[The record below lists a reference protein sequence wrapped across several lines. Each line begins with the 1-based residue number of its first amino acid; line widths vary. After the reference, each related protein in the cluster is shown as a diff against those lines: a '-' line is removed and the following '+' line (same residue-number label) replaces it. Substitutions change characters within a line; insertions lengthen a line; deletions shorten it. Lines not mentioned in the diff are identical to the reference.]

1 METINWGFIGT
12 GNIASCLAPAV
23 KKTEG
28 AVLYGCAA
36 RSLDKAKSFAEK
48 WDIPVTYGS
57 YDELIADRK
66 IDVIYIATPHMNHA
80 ELSIKAMK
88 AGKAVLCEKPA
99 AVNAAQLREVLEV
112 SKQTGMFFMEALWT
126 RFQPA
131 YLETMRI
138 IKSGEIGDVRAVYAD
153 FCSNMPCVPGSR
165 LYEPELAGGAL
176 LDMGIYPLMY
186 AMSVASAVQNVPF
199 ADINTTAV
207 HSICR
212 KTAAGVDAFE
222 SINMGFPGGD
232 SGDLF
237 ASPSETAF
245 SAVITAGID
254 TGSGDHFKSAK
265 IIGSKATLH
274 IPGFWYAQQINI
286 LDNEGNLVEQK
297 KLPFRVNGY
306 EYEVAEVTR
315 CLLASRSPDAD
326 RPVLESTLH
335 THADSMRLMCMMDAF
350 RAEWGIVYP
359 FEAKDVLRGASFKK
373 GGKTGATGVGATGAR
388 SAGLSEIST
397 GASFGAIGSVAGNGA
412 PNATSTGAPS
422 ATASKAAKAK
432 KASVEEAETEASA
445 ANEPDNSAEPIV
457 VYTDGACSGNPGRGG
472 WGAVIL
478 VDGTEHPMSGGEKLT
493 TNNRMELLAAIE
505 ALEAV
510 IDDRHWRTRKVC
522 VVSDSQYV
530 KNGIQT
536 WIKNWKKNGWR
547 TSNKEPV
554 KNKDLWLELDEAVSR
569 LEIEWRWVKGHA
581 GNKYNEMCDRLAVEA
596 GQKQ

>member
-28 AVLYGCAA
+28 ASLYACAA
-36 RSLDKAKSFAEK
+36 RSIDKAKSFAEK
-48 WDIPVTYGS
+48 WDIPVAYGS
-57 YDELIADRK
+57 YDELLADRK

-126 RFQPA
+126 RMQPV
-131 YLETMRI
+131 YLETLRM
-138 IKSGEIGDVRAVYAD
+138 IKSGEIGTVQAVYAD
-153 FCSNMPCVPGSR
+153 FCSNISYAPGSR

-186 AMSVASAVQNVPF
+186 SMSVASAVQNVPF
-199 ADINTTAV
+199 ADVKCPSV

-222 SINMGFPGGD
+222 SIIMEFSGGET
-232 SGDLF
+232 GELF
-237 ASPSETAF
+237 ASPAESAF
-245 SAVITAGID
+245 SAVVTAGID
-254 TGSGDHFKSAK
+254 TGSGDHFKAAK

-274 IPGFWYAQQINI
+274 IPGFWYAQQINV
-286 LDNEGNLVEQK
+286 LNTDGSLVEQK

-306 EYEVAEVTR
+306 EYEVAEVVR
-315 CLLASRSPDAD
+315 CLRTGAVAGADDA
-326 RPVLESTLH
+326 RPILESPLH
-335 THADSMRLMCMMDAF
+335 THADSMRLIQMMDAF
-350 RAEWGIVYP
+350 RAEWGILYP
-359 FEAKDVLRGASFKK
+359 FEAKDVLRGASFGA
-373 GGKTGATGVGATGAR
+373 GGNTGADTKTGAG
-388 SAGLSEIST
+388 T
-397 GASFGAIGSVAGNGA
+397 GASFGGNENKGATEPTANTEPATTTSV
-412 PNATSTGAPS
+412 S
-422 ATASKAAKAK
+422 
-432 KASVEEAETEASA
+432 E
-445 ANEPDNSAEPIV
+445 EPIV

-472 WGAVIL
+472 WGAVII
-478 VDGTEHPMSGGEKLT
+478 VDGKEHAMSGGEKLT
-493 TNNRMELLAAIE
+493 TNNRMELMAAIE
-505 ALEAV
+505 ALEAI
-510 IDDRHWRTRKVC
+510 IDDRHWRNRKVC

-547 TSNKEPV
+547 TSTKEPV

>member
-28 AVLYGCAA
+28 ASLYACAA
-36 RSLDKAKSFAEK
+36 RSIDKAKSFAEK
-48 WDIPVTYGS
+48 WNIPVAYGS
-57 YDELIADRK
+57 YDELLADRK

-88 AGKAVLCEKPA
+88 AGKTVLCEKPA

-112 SKQTGMFFMEALWT
+112 SKQTGKFFMEALWT
-126 RFQPA
+126 RMQPV
-131 YLETMRI
+131 YLETLRM
-138 IKSGEIGDVRAVYAD
+138 IKNGEIGTVQAVYAD
-153 FCSNMPCVPGSR
+153 FCSNIPYTPGSR

-186 AMSVASAVQNVPF
+186 SISVASAVQNVPF
-199 ADINTTAV
+199 ADVKCPAV

-212 KTAAGVDAFE
+212 KTSAGVDAFE
-222 SINMGFPGGD
+222 SIIMEFSGGET
-232 SGDLF
+232 GELF
-237 ASPSETAF
+237 ASPAESAF
-245 SAVITAGID
+245 SAVVTAGID
-254 TGSGDHFKSAK
+254 TGSGDHFKAAK

-274 IPGFWYAQQINI
+274 IPGFWYAQQINV
-286 LDNEGNLVEQK
+286 LNTDGSLVDQK

-306 EYEVAEVTR
+306 EYEVAEVMR
-315 CLLASRSPDAD
+315 CIKAGGDHSNGAAPSGDWCAAPGTESP
-326 RPVLESTLH
+326 LH
-335 THADSMRLMCMMDAF
+335 THADSMRLIQMMDAF
-350 RAEWGIVYP
+350 RAEWGILYP
-359 FEAKDVLRGASFKK
+359 FEAKDVLRGAGFCAGF
-373 GGKTGATGVGATGAR
+373 GGRENTGATVTAASGAGFGMGVNTGATGNMNAD
-388 SAGLSEIST
+388 
-397 GASFGAIGSVAGNGA
+397 AGN
-412 PNATSTGAPS
+412 
-422 ATASKAAKAK
+422 ATAVKAEKAK
-432 KASVEEAETEASA
+432 KP
-445 ANEPDNSAEPIV
+445 EPQEDIV

-472 WGAVIL
+472 WGAVII
-478 VDGTEHPMSGGEKLT
+478 VDGKEHPMSGGEKLT
-493 TNNRMELLAAIE
+493 TNNRMELMAAIE
-505 ALEAV
+505 ALEAI
-510 IDDRHWRTRKVC
+510 IDDRHWRNRKVC

>member
-12 GNIASCLAPAV
+12 GNIAACLAPAV

-28 AVLYGCAA
+28 AALYACAA
-36 RSLDKAKSFAEK
+36 RSIDKAKSFAEK
-48 WDIPVTYGS
+48 WDIPVAYGS
-57 YDELIADRK
+57 YDELLADRK

-126 RFQPA
+126 RLQPV
-131 YLETMRI
+131 YLETLRM
-138 IKSGEIGDVRAVYAD
+138 IKSGEVGTVQAVYAD
-153 FCSNMPCVPGSR
+153 FCSNMPYAPGSR

-186 AMSVASAVQNVPF
+186 SMSVASAVQNVPF
-199 ADINTTAV
+199 ADVKCPTA

-222 SINMGFPGGD
+222 SIIMGFSGGET
-232 SGDLF
+232 GELF
-237 ASPSETAF
+237 VSPAESTF
-245 SAVITAGID
+245 SAVVTAGID

-274 IPGFWYAQQINI
+274 IPGFWYAQQINV
-286 LDNEGNLVEQK
+286 LNTDGSLVEQK

-306 EYEVAEVTR
+306 EYEVAEVVR
-315 CLLASRSPDAD
+315 CLRASGSPDAD
-326 RPVLESTLH
+326 RPVLESPFH
-335 THADSMRLMCMMDAF
+335 THADSMRLIQMMDAF
-350 RAEWGIVYP
+350 RAEWGILYP
-359 FEAKDVLRGASFKK
+359 FEAKDVLC
-373 GGKTGATGVGATGAR
+373 
-388 SAGLSEIST
+388 
-397 GASFGAIGSVAGNGA
+397 GASFGASSGNVRNASVGMTSAVGAGN
-412 PNATSTGAPS
+412 AT
-422 ATASKAAKAK
+422 AAKAGKPK
-432 KASVEEAETEASA
+432 KTGVASEETEASA
-445 ANEPDNSAEPIV
+445 ANAPENSAEPIV

-472 WGAVIL
+472 WGAVII
-478 VDGTEHPMSGGEKLT
+478 VDGKEHPMSGGEKLT
-493 TNNRMELLAAIE
+493 TNNRMELMAAIE
-505 ALEAV
+505 ALEAIV
-510 IDDRHWRTRKVC
+510 DDRHWRTRKVC

-547 TSNKEPV
+547 TSTKEPV
-554 KNKDLWLELDEAVSR
+554 KNKDLWLELDEAVSK

>member
-28 AVLYGCAA
+28 AALYACAA
-36 RSLDKAKSFAEK
+36 RTIDKAKSFAEK
-48 WDIPVTYGS
+48 WDIPVAYGS
-57 YDELIADRK
+57 YDELLADKK

-126 RFQPA
+126 RIQPV
-131 YLETMRI
+131 YLETMRM
-138 IKSGEIGDVRAVYAD
+138 IKSGEIGTVQAVYAD
-153 FCSNMPCVPGSR
+153 FCSNIPYAPGSR
-165 LYEPELAGGAL
+165 LYEPDLAGGAL

-186 AMSVASAVQNVPF
+186 SMSVASAVQNVPF
-199 ADINTTAV
+199 ADVKCPAV

-222 SINMGFPGGD
+222 SIIMEFSGGET
-232 SGDLF
+232 GELF
-237 ASPSETAF
+237 ASPAESAF
-245 SAVITAGID
+245 SAVVTAGID

-274 IPGFWYAQQINI
+274 IPGFWYAQQINV
-286 LDNEGNLVEQK
+286 LNTDGSLVEQK

-306 EYEVAEVTR
+306 EYEVAEVVR
-315 CLLASRSPDAD
+315 CIRASGSEDAA
-326 RPVLESTLH
+326 RPVLESPLH
-335 THADSMRLMCMMDAF
+335 THADSMRLIQMMDEF
-350 RAEWGIVYP
+350 RAEWGILYP
-359 FEAKDVLRGASFKK
+359 FEAKDVLHGASF
-373 GGKTGATGVGATGAR
+373 GGSAGSAGATGSAGGATNAAFKGAG
-388 SAGLSEIST
+388 SA
-397 GASFGAIGSVAGNGA
+397 GASFGAGSAGKAGFSGGA
-412 PNATSTGAPS
+412 TGAITC
-422 ATASKAAKAK
+422 AD
-432 KASVEEAETEASA
+432 AETEASA
-445 ANEPDNSAEPIV
+445 ANAPESQEPIV

-472 WGAVIL
+472 WGAVII
-478 VDGTEHPMSGGEKLT
+478 VDGKEHPMSGGEKLT
-493 TNNRMELLAAIE
+493 TNNRMELMAAIE

-510 IDDRHWRTRKVC
+510 LEERKWRTRKVC

-554 KNKDLWLELDEAVSR
+554 KNKDLWLELDEAVSK
-569 LEIEWRWVKGHA
+569 LDIEWRWVKGHA

>member
-1 METINWGFIGT
+1 MLTELKNPASNDRLFLMETINWGFIGT

-48 WDIPVTYGS
+48 WDIPVAYGS

-222 SINMGFPGGD
+222 SINMGFPGGV
-232 SGDLF
+232 SGELF

-254 TGSGDHFKSAK
+254 TGSGDHFKSVK

-297 KLPFRVNGY
+297 KLPFHVNGY

-315 CLLASRSPDAD
+315 CIKAGGAGAGAAVVSSGAAGGGTS
-326 RPVLESTLH
+326 VLESPLH

-359 FEAKDVLRGASFKK
+359 FEAKDVLRGASFEKD
-373 GGKTGATGVGATGAR
+373 ATYTTC
-388 SAGLSEIST
+388 ST
-397 GASFGAIGSVAGNGA
+397 D
-412 PNATSTGAPS
+412 
-422 ATASKAAKAK
+422 ATAAKAAKTQKTDVA
-432 KASVEEAETEASA
+432 EAETEASV

-493 TNNRMELLAAIE
+493 TNNRMELMAAIE

-510 IDDRHWRTRKVC
+510 VDNRHWRNRKVC

-554 KNKDLWLELDEAVSR
+554 KNKDLWLELDEAVSK
-569 LEIEWRWVKGHA
+569 LDIEWRWVKGHA

>member
-28 AVLYGCAA
+28 AALYACAA
-36 RSLDKAKSFAEK
+36 RTIDKAKSFAEK
-48 WDIPVTYGS
+48 WDIPVAYGS
-57 YDELIADRK
+57 YDELLADKK

-126 RFQPA
+126 RIQPA
-131 YLETMRI
+131 YLETMRM
-138 IKSGEIGDVRAVYAD
+138 IKSGEIGTVQAVYAD
-153 FCSNMPCVPGSR
+153 FCSNIPYAPGSR
-165 LYEPELAGGAL
+165 LYEPDLAGGAL

-186 AMSVASAVQNVPF
+186 SMSVASAVQNVPF
-199 ADINTTAV
+199 ADVKCPAV

-222 SINMGFPGGD
+222 SIIMEFSGGET
-232 SGDLF
+232 GDLF
-237 ASPSETAF
+237 ASPAESAF
-245 SAVITAGID
+245 SAVVTAGID

-274 IPGFWYAQQINI
+274 IPGFWYAQQINV
-286 LDNEGNLVEQK
+286 LNTDGSLVEQK
-297 KLPFRVNGY
+297 KLPFSVNGY
-306 EYEVAEVTR
+306 EYEVAEVVR
-315 CLLASRSPDAD
+315 CLGVSGSEDAA
-326 RPVLESTLH
+326 RPVLESPLH
-335 THADSMRLMCMMDAF
+335 THADSMRLIQMMDAF
-350 RAEWGIVYP
+350 RAEWGILYP
-359 FEAKDVLRGASFKK
+359 FEAKDVLRGASF
-373 GGKTGATGVGATGAR
+373 GSSEVGATG
-388 SAGLSEIST
+388 SAGGA
-397 GASFGAIGSVAGNGA
+397 GASFGAGSA
-412 PNATSTGAPS
+412 TGAI
-422 ATASKAAKAK
+422 T
-432 KASVEEAETEASA
+432 SVDAETEASA
-445 ANEPDNSAEPIV
+445 ANAPESQEPIV

-472 WGAVIL
+472 WGAVII
-478 VDGTEHPMSGGEKLT
+478 VDGKEHPMSGGEKLT
-493 TNNRMELLAAIE
+493 TNNRMELMAAIE

-510 IDDRHWRTRKVC
+510 LEDRKWRTRKVC

-554 KNKDLWLELDEAVSR
+554 KNKDLWLELDEAVSK
-569 LEIEWRWVKGHA
+569 LDIEWRWVKGHA

>member
-28 AVLYGCAA
+28 AALYACAA
-36 RSLDKAKSFAEK
+36 RSFDKAKSFAEK
-48 WDIPVTYGS
+48 WDIPVAYGS
-57 YDELIADRK
+57 YDELLADRK

-126 RFQPA
+126 RLQPV
-131 YLETMRI
+131 YLETLRM
-138 IKSGEIGDVRAVYAD
+138 IKSGEIGTVQAVYAD
-153 FCSNMPCVPGSR
+153 FCSNIPYAPGSR

-186 AMSVASAVQNVPF
+186 SMSVASAVQNVAF
-199 ADINTTAV
+199 ADVNCSAV

-222 SINMGFPGGD
+222 SIIMEFSGGET
-232 SGDLF
+232 GELF
-237 ASPSETAF
+237 ASPAESAF
-245 SAVITAGID
+245 SAVVTAGID

-274 IPGFWYAQQINI
+274 IPGFWYAQQINV
-286 LDNEGNLVEQK
+286 LNTDGSLVEQK

-306 EYEVAEVTR
+306 EYEVAEVVR
-315 CLLASRSPDAD
+315 CLRASGCPDAD
-326 RPVLESTLH
+326 RPVLESPLH
-335 THADSMRLMCMMDAF
+335 THADSMRLIQMMDAF
-350 RAEWGIVYP
+350 RAEWGILYP
-359 FEAKDVLRGASFKK
+359 FEAKNVLRGASF
-373 GGKTGATGVGATGAR
+373 GGNASVTGSGASFSVGASVTG
-388 SAGLSEIST
+388 T
-397 GASFGAIGSVAGNGA
+397 GASFGGGVGAGNA
-412 PNATSTGAPS
+412 RNATGAN
-422 ATASKAAKAK
+422 
-432 KASVEEAETEASA
+432 VRDASA
-445 ANEPDNSAEPIV
+445 AVTSSGSVGAETNAANVSDNSAEPIV

-472 WGAVIL
+472 WGAVII
-478 VDGTEHPMSGGEKLT
+478 VDGKEHPMSGGEKLT
-493 TNNRMELLAAIE
+493 TNNRMELMAAIE
-505 ALEAV
+505 ALEAIV
-510 IDDRHWRTRKVC
+510 DDRHWRNRKVC

-547 TSNKEPV
+547 TSTKEPV
-554 KNKDLWLELDEAVSR
+554 KNKDLWLELEDAVSH
-569 LEIEWRWVKGHA
+569 LDIEWRWVKGHA

>member
-28 AVLYGCAA
+28 AALYACAA
-36 RSLDKAKSFAEK
+36 RTIDKAKSFAEK
-48 WDIPVTYGS
+48 WDIPVAYGS
-57 YDELIADRK
+57 YDELFADKK

-126 RFQPA
+126 RIQPV
-131 YLETMRI
+131 YLETMRM
-138 IKSGEIGDVRAVYAD
+138 IKSGEIGTVQAVYAD
-153 FCSNMPCVPGSR
+153 FCSNIPYAPGSR

-186 AMSVASAVQNVPF
+186 SMSVASAVQNVPF
-199 ADINTTAV
+199 ADVKCPAV

-222 SINMGFPGGD
+222 SIIMEFSGGKT
-232 SGDLF
+232 GDLF
-237 ASPSETAF
+237 ASPAESAF
-245 SAVITAGID
+245 SAVVTAGID

-274 IPGFWYAQQINI
+274 IPGFWYAQQINV
-286 LDNEGNLVEQK
+286 LNTDGSLVEQK
-297 KLPFRVNGY
+297 KLPFSVNGY
-306 EYEVAEVTR
+306 EYEVAEVMR
-315 CLLASRSPDAD
+315 CLSVSGSEDAA
-326 RPVLESTLH
+326 RPVLESPLH
-335 THADSMRLMCMMDAF
+335 THADSMRLIRMMDAF
-350 RAEWGIVYP
+350 RAEWGILYP
-359 FEAKDVLRGASFKK
+359 FEAKDVLRGASF
-373 GGKTGATGVGATGAR
+373 GGSEVGAVAGFGNGAGG
-388 SAGLSEIST
+388 A
-397 GASFGAIGSVAGNGA
+397 GASFGARNSSAASGAGSV
-412 PNATSTGAPS
+412 TGAITS
-422 ATASKAAKAK
+422 AD
-432 KASVEEAETEASA
+432 VETEASA
-445 ANEPDNSAEPIV
+445 ANSPESQEPIV

-472 WGAVIL
+472 WGAVII
-478 VDGTEHPMSGGEKLT
+478 VDGKEHPMSGGEKLT
-493 TNNRMELLAAIE
+493 TNNRMELMAAIE

-510 IDDRHWRTRKVC
+510 LEERKWRTRKVC

-554 KNKDLWLELDEAVSR
+554 KNKDLWLELDEAVSK
-569 LEIEWRWVKGHA
+569 LDIEWRWVKGHA

>member
-1 METINWGFIGT
+1 METINWGFVGT
-12 GNIASCLAPAV
+12 GNIASSLAPAV

-36 RSLDKAKSFAEK
+36 RSLEKARSFAEK
-48 WDIPVTYGS
+48 WDIPVFYGS
-57 YDELIADRK
+57 YDELIADSK

-88 AGKAVLCEKPA
+88 AGKSVLCEKPA
-99 AVNAAQLREVLEV
+99 AVYAEQLKEVLEV
-112 SKQTGMFFMEALWT
+112 SRQTGMFFMEALWS

-131 YLETMRI
+131 YLETIRL

-153 FCSNMPCVPGSR
+153 FCSNMPNVPGSR

-186 AMSVASAVQNVPF
+186 AMSVASAVQNVPLS
-199 ADINTTAV
+199 DVEIPAV
-207 HSICR
+207 HSVCR
-212 KTAAGVDAFE
+212 KTSAGVDAFE
-222 SINMGFPGGD
+222 SIVIGFSGGD

-237 ASPSETAF
+237 AKSVESAF
-245 SAVITAGID
+245 SAVVTAGID
-254 TGSGDHFKSAK
+254 CGSGDHFKSAK

-274 IPGFWYAQQINI
+274 IPGFWYAQHINI
-286 LDNEGNLVEQK
+286 LNNDGNLIEQK

-306 EYEVAEVTR
+306 EYEVEEVMRCVKAGGATSCMAGAEAGAAGV
-315 CLLASRSPDAD
+315 ASEPESP
-326 RPVLESTLH
+326 LH
-335 THADSMRLMCMMDAF
+335 THADSMRLITLMDAF
-350 RAEWGIVYP
+350 RAEWGVVYP
-359 FEAKDVLRGASFKK
+359 FEKKDAPDTGEAKRNA
-373 GGKTGATGVGATGAR
+373 GVSGTV
-388 SAGLSEIST
+388 E
-397 GASFGAIGSVAGNGA
+397 
-412 PNATSTGAPS
+412 
-422 ATASKAAKAK
+422 TAS
-432 KASVEEAETEASA
+432 STEKNAGST
-445 ANEPDNSAEPIV
+445 NSDEPIV

-472 WGAVIL
+472 WGTVII
-478 VDGTEHPMSGGEKLT
+478 VDGKELAMSGGEKLT
-493 TNNRMELLAAIE
+493 TNNRMELMAAIE
-505 ALEAV
+505 GLEAI

-547 TSNKEPV
+547 TASKDPV
-554 KNKDLWLELDEAVSR
+554 KNKDLWIELDEAVSS
-569 LEIEWRWVKGHA
+569 LDVEWRWVKGHA

>member
-28 AVLYGCAA
+28 AALYACAA
-36 RSLDKAKSFAEK
+36 RTIDKAKSFAEK
-48 WDIPVTYGS
+48 WDIPVAYGS
-57 YDELIADRK
+57 YDELLADRK

-99 AVNAAQLREVLEV
+99 AVNAAELREVLEV

-126 RFQPA
+126 RIQPV
-131 YLETMRI
+131 YLETMQM
-138 IKSGEIGDVRAVYAD
+138 IKSGEIGTVQAVYAD
-153 FCSNMPCVPGSR
+153 FCSNIPYAPGSR

-186 AMSVASAVQNVPF
+186 SMSVASAVQNVPF
-199 ADINTTAV
+199 ADVKCPAV

-222 SINMGFPGGD
+222 SIIMEFSGGET
-232 SGDLF
+232 GELF
-237 ASPSETAF
+237 ASPAESAF
-245 SAVITAGID
+245 SAVVTAGID

-274 IPGFWYAQQINI
+274 IPGFWYAQQINV
-286 LDNEGNLVEQK
+286 LNTDGSLVEQK
-297 KLPFRVNGY
+297 KLPFSVNGY
-306 EYEVAEVTR
+306 EYEVAEVVR
-315 CLLASRSPDAD
+315 CLGVSGSEDAAS
-326 RPVLESTLH
+326 PVLESPLH
-335 THADSMRLMCMMDAF
+335 THADSMRLIQMMDAF
-350 RAEWGIVYP
+350 RAEWGILYP
-359 FEAKDVLRGASFKK
+359 FEAKDVLRGASF
-373 GGKTGATGVGATGAR
+373 GGSEVGATG
-388 SAGLSEIST
+388 SAGGA
-397 GASFGAIGSVAGNGA
+397 GASFGTGSA
-412 PNATSTGAPS
+412 TGAITS
-422 ATASKAAKAK
+422 AD
-432 KASVEEAETEASA
+432 AETEASA
-445 ANEPDNSAEPIV
+445 ANAPESQEPIV

-472 WGAVIL
+472 WGAVII
-478 VDGTEHPMSGGEKLT
+478 VDGKEHPMSGGEKLT
-493 TNNRMELLAAIE
+493 TNNRMELMAAIE

-510 IDDRHWRTRKVC
+510 LEERKWRTRKVC

-554 KNKDLWLELDEAVSR
+554 KNKDLWLELDEAVSK
-569 LEIEWRWVKGHA
+569 LDIEWHWVKGHA